1 MSPIFLFTIILLIVA
16 TGLAIIRG
24 GSWERAVA
32 FAIIVGGVISAV
44 APFDH
49 RSPPWFAIGA
59 DAGVFLLILY
69 GVVSNGRRWLVAAAG
84 FQFLVLATHYAF
96 VSNLR
101 LEQWAYISAYYVW
114 SIGVIGSLIVGSLA
128 RRRNGPPLQPDARPD
143 VG

>member
-69 GVVSNGRRWLVAAAG
+69 GVVSNGRGWLVAAAG

-143 VG
+143 EG

>member
-114 SIGVIGSLIVGSLA
+114 SIGVIGSLIVGTLA
-128 RRRNGPPLQPDARPD
+128 RRRNGPPFQADARPD
-143 VG
+143 AG

>member
-128 RRRNGPPLQPDARPD
+128 RRRNGPPFQTDARPD
-143 VG
+143 MG

>member
-32 FAIIVGGVISAV
+32 FAIIAGGVISAV

-69 GVVSNGRRWLVAAAG
+69 GVVSSGRRWLVAAAG

-114 SIGVIGSLIVGSLA
+114 SIGVIGSLIFGSLA
-128 RRRNGPPLQPDARPD
+128 RRRNGPPFQADARPD
-143 VG
+143 AG